1 MRYKMKKFFM
11 ITLTVLFVWSA
22 FAEAQTNQYD
32 AYRKVKF
39 SNTST
44 VVDTIIGPNAEMDP
58 YIYFPMYDNQ
68 SGTFFDSVLVIL
80 TLAETITANM
90 DSIRIG
96 FDYSPDNT
104 NWVDTLAD
112 SVFVRSSAG
121 VAWVTAKPPNAGR
134 VPNAL
139 PHPRYGRFTLWGT
152 MTTGATDSTAFSAY
166 TIYGY
171 KTPTTLI
178 RVRD

>member
-1 MRYKMKKFFM
+1 MKKFFL
-11 ITLTVLFVWSA
+11 ITLAVLFAWSA
-22 FAEAQTNQYD
+22 FAEAQTAQYD
-32 AYRKVKF
+32 AYRRVKF

-44 VVDTIIGPNAEMDP
+44 VVDTIIGPNAEMAP
-58 YIYFPMYDNQ
+58 LIYFPMYDQQ

-90 DSIRIG
+90 DSILIG

-104 NWVDTLAD
+104 NWVATLAD
-112 SVFVRSSAG
+112 SHFITASAG
-121 VAWVTAKPPNAGR
+121 VFWQTAIPPNTGG
-134 VPNAL
+134 VNGL
-139 PHPRYGRFTLWGT
+139 PHPRYGRFTLWGS

-171 KTPTTLI
+171 KKPSTLI
-178 RVRD
+178 RVRE